1 MRLRSVV
8 VTAPD
13 PDDPGV
19 AGRGRVQSVDRA
31 LRLLRAVSDAA
42 PDGATLSE
50 LAAACE
56 LNKATA
62 WRLLGS
68 LADRGMVDRDPTTQR
83 FLVGFD
89 LLRMASSA
97 GYDGLVRRS
106 QPILDRVCALTGE
119 TSDVAVVRPGGV
131 AFVAEAVPPTV
142 LAVSWL
148 GREIPMHASS
158 AGRAVLAWLPEDEA
172 RARLHAPLDAYTA
185 VTLRDVDAL
194 VGEFAHIREVGYAAC
209 AGEMEPTL
217 NGVSAPVFR
226 TGDPGPYA
234 VLNIWGSSDRV
245 PVDRFPELGGI
256 AASAARELSAG
267 LARTRS

>member
-1 MRLRSVV
+1 MC
-8 VTAPD
+8 
-13 PDDPGV
+13 G
-19 AGRGRVQSVDRA
+19 
-31 LRLLRAVSDAA
+31 
-42 PDGATLSE
+42 
-50 LAAACE
+50 

-68 LADRGMVDRDPTTQR
+68 LADRGMVDRDPSNQR
-83 FLVGFD
+83 FLIGFD

-106 QPILDRVCALTGE
+106 QPILDRVCAATGE
-119 TSDVAVVRPGGV
+119 TTDVAVVRPGGV

-158 AGRAVLAWLPEDEA
+158 AGRAVLAWLPEGEA
-172 RARLHAPLDAYTA
+172 RARLHAPLDAYTP
-185 VTLRDVDAL
+185 VTVHDVDAL
-194 VGEFAHIREVGYAAC
+194 VAEFAQVRKDGYAAC

-226 TGDPGPYA
+226 PGDQRPYA
-234 VLNIWGSSDRV
+234 VMNIWGPTQRV
-245 PVDRFPELGGI
+245 PVSRFDELGGI
-256 AASAARELSAG
+256 AAEAARELSAE
-267 LARTRS
+267 LARPHP